1 MSQPTAAAVQV
12 SEEPLS
18 QDYPH
23 GLIFSHDFKLR
34 GNWKQP
40 AKSTATSGTSRSPS
54 PMTSSEGSNY
64 YAPSESNASSWAT
77 SAEPATECGFPNDDD
92 ADAWRLN
99 KWDDESGRMSTHR
112 PSTPADR
119 LARSLRGRSVRSP
132 SRPSSLRNAISA
144 RDQQENE
151 KEPEVRSAEYAESE
165 SDESGVESCGETE
178 EPSDDE
184 DEDDNDWSGQNENL
198 ESLVI
203 SAVGLDYSLAAHLIP
218 LIHRDFNG
226 ALKSKV
232 ESWRCG
238 TTAHGGGET
247 SPEGNQ
253 SSANTSPTQ
262 GSESA
267 RKRRRANSNGDIRE
281 DNGWNED
288 DDYDD
293 RKDQDNFGNMGP
305 PESPSGA
312 RDSPLLACP
321 FHKRDP
327 IKYSMHRE
335 SGTAKK
341 HKYRPCTGPGFKS
354 IQRLKEHLRRT
365 HSPVQCERC
374 KETFNPGK
382 GGDRAESLNKLAE
395 HRKSETPCPLRDA
408 SLKEG
413 VDEVQWAML
422 DKQNRRKNAEAHR
435 VEKWFEI
442 WDVLFRG
449 VPRPDS
455 PWHEIPALLRP
466 IPKDGEEYFAGLF
479 LNILDHKIQQGDI
492 PLPDLSIV
500 GGLDLLRDRL
510 KTVVQNTFRM
520 YVNIRENFSSDT
532 SSSSQSHGPLLG
544 SASAGGIGRG
554 SSTNRSGTVSLQ
566 RTTTTAPTSIG
577 SAHPRPAA
585 AATPSTPAY
594 TLASAYT
601 PLPPHQQYI
610 PAQFTTLPDHGD
622 PSASGH
628 TFYFGNH
635 PNMFAAHQPQP
646 TGYWVPAPHAGAPA
660 GMAAFSPAAHMPTAH
675 TPGPEAWFNFGDAT
689 QGGYVSEYAHGRGH
703 GHGHGGH
710 TG

>member
-1 MSQPTAAAVQV
+1 MSQPTAM
-12 SEEPLS
+12 SEESPLS

-23 GLIFSHDFKLR
+23 GELIFNHDFKLR
-34 GNWKQP
+34 GNWKHP

-54 PMTSSEGSNY
+54 PMTSSESSNY

-77 SAEPATECGFPNDDD
+77 SAEPPTECGFPNDDD
-92 ADAWRLN
+92 AEGW
-99 KWDDESGRMSTHR
+99 KWDDESGSQPGRMPKDC

-119 LARSLRGRSVRSP
+119 VARSLRRSP
-132 SRPSSLRNAISA
+132 SRPSSLRNAISM
-144 RDQQENE
+144 RDQQK
-151 KEPEVRSAEYAESE
+151 KEDTKVPSAEYAESE
-165 SDESGVESCGETE
+165 SDESGVESGQESEGE
-178 EPSDDE
+178 SDDE
-184 DEDDNDWSGQNENL
+184 DEDDNDWSGENENL

-238 TTAHGGGET
+238 TTTHGGGET
-247 SPEGNQ
+247 SPGGNP

-262 GSESA
+262 GSGSA

-288 DDYDD
+288 EDYDD
-293 RKDQDNFGNMGP
+293 GKDLGNMGP
-305 PESPSGA
+305 PSSPTGP

-321 FHKRDP
+321 FHKKDP

-395 HRKSETPCPLRDA
+395 HRKSENPCPLRDA

-442 WDVLFRG
+442 WDVLFPG
-449 VPRPDS
+449 VPRPES

-492 PLPDLSIV
+492 PLPENNS
-500 GGLDLLRDRL
+500 LDLLRDRL

-520 YVNIRENFSSDT
+520 YVNIRENFSSST
-532 SSSSQSHGPLLG
+532 SSSSQGGPLHLG
-544 SASAGGIGRG
+544 GVG
-554 SSTNRSGTVSLQ
+554 SSTNRSNTISLP

-577 SAHPRPAA
+577 
-585 AATPSTPAY
+585 TVPSNAVPNNPGPGAY

-601 PLPPHQQYI
+601 PLATHPQQYI
-610 PAQFTTLPDHGD
+610 PAQFTTLPTEHDNH
-622 PSASGH
+622 H

-635 PNMFAAHQPQP
+635 HHHPNMFAPQPQA
-646 TGYWVPAPHAGAPA
+646 GYWVPAPQPGPNVTH
-660 GMAAFSPAAHMPTAH
+660 MAAFSNAHL
-675 TPGPEAWFNFGDAT
+675 PGQGGAGAEAWFNFGDAQT
-689 QGGYVSEYAHGRGH
+689 GFAGVGEY
-703 GHGHGGH
+703 GHGGDEA
-710 TG
+710 

>member
-1 MSQPTAAAVQV
+1 MSQ
-12 SEEPLS
+12 LS
-18 QDYPH
+18 QEYPH
-23 GLIFSHDFKLR
+23 GLIFNHDFKLR
-34 GNWKQP
+34 GNWKAP

-54 PMTSSEGSNY
+54 PMTSSESSNY

-77 SAEPATECGFPNDDD
+77 SAEPATECGFQNDDD
-92 ADAWRLN
+92 AEGWRLN
-99 KWDDESGRMSTHR
+99 KWDDIGRMPAHR
-112 PSTPADR
+112 PPTPADR

-144 RDQQENE
+144 REQQ
-151 KEPEVRSAEYAESE
+151 E
-165 SDESGVESCGETE
+165 SDESGAESGCESEGS
-178 EPSDDE
+178 SDDE
-184 DEDDNDWSGQNENL
+184 DEDDNDWSGENENL

-232 ESWRCG
+232 ERWRCATTRTTTTAPT

-247 SPEGNQ
+247 SPEGNP

-262 GSESA
+262 GSGSC
-267 RKRRRANSNGDIRE
+267 RKRRRANSSGDARE
-281 DNGWNED
+281 DNGGWNED
-288 DDYDD
+288 EDHDD
-293 RKDQDNFGNMGP
+293 RKDRGNFGNMGP
-305 PESPSGA
+305 PSSPSGP

-395 HRKSETPCPLRDA
+395 HRKNETPCPLRDA

-442 WDVLFRG
+442 WDVLFPG
-449 VPRPDS
+449 VPRPDN
-455 PWHEIPALLRP
+455 PWHELQAPLSL
-466 IPKDGEEYFAGLF
+466 IPKDGEDYFTDLF
-479 LNILDHKIQQGDI
+479 MSILDHKIQQGDI
-492 PLPDLSIV
+492 PLPDPNSQE
-500 GGLDLLRDRL
+500 GGLDVLRDRL
-510 KTVVQNTFRM
+510 RTVVQNTFRM
-520 YVNIRENFSSDT
+520 FVNIRENFSSEGT
-532 SSSSQSHGPLLG
+532 SSTSQSHAPIFG
-544 SASAGGIGRG
+544 SAGLGG

-577 SAHPRPAA
+577 SVPAGPRGNPAPAA
-585 AATPSTPAY
+585 AAPSTPAAAY

-601 PLPPHQQYI
+601 PMPQGYHHHL
-610 PAQFTTLPDHGD
+610 PAQFTPQVLPEHHD
-622 PSASGH
+622 PSTNH
-628 TFYFGNH
+628 TTAAFYFGNH
-635 PNMFAAHQPQP
+635 HHHANMFAPQPQP
-646 TGYWVPAPHAGAPA
+646 GYWVPAHAHAHAHAGPPAPHAA
-660 GMAAFSPAAHMPTAH
+660 GMAAAFPAA
-675 TPGPEAWFNFGDAT
+675 GVPEPWYNFGDAAAVG
-689 QGGYVSEYAHGRGH
+689 QGGFVGDYGH

-710 TG
+710 TEE